1 MVIQKLKWH
10 KTAALTLFH
19 LNRFTV
25 NWRLAFATICLLS
38 SSLGLIGC
46 VHIDPPI
53 LEYTLADTAIKAA
66 KAVQAVRYS
75 PGHWHEAEEAYRQAR
90 ILYTEREYEQ
100 AIDLFNKARVAAEKA
115 ENSARLIRLRNGEVL

>member
-1 MVIQKLKWH
+1 MS
-10 KTAALTLFH
+10 
-19 LNRFTV
+19 TV
-25 NWRLAFATICLLS
+25 S
-38 SSLGLIGC
+38 C
-46 VHIDPPI
+46 VHIPPPI

-90 ILYTEREYEQ
+90 ILYNEREYEQ